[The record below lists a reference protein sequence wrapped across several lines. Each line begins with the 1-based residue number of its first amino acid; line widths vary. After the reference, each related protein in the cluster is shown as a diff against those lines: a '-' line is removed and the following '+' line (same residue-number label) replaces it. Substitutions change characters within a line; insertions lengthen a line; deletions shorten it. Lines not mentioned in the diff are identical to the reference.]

1 MSNNKKHLF
10 LFTIGPVQS
19 FIAQAR
25 KTQDLYAGSQILS
38 TLAQTG
44 LNSLKNIQP
53 IFPNKIEG
61 DFVPNR
67 FLYIVETESPK
78 KDGVFVEKK
87 VRGEFY
93 NISLGVLNKYMKGYK
108 FSNWDELCKLAPTDI
123 LIQHFKQQIEQHL
136 EIYWVFEEIKND
148 DYNTAYSNIQQQLA
162 SMKNIRRFQQFNQG
176 AGEKGRKCSLDG
188 ERNALFF
195 GKGTNS
201 NYLNSKWNS
210 FAITLESTKV
220 AKNEGLSA
228 VSFLKRMYDSQSFPS
243 TIEIALKADI
253 ENISRESLKTLNEYK
268 EIVFNHNNIV
278 SLCLQNF
285 TEINFNDKQPFIT
298 SFDAEYYYKENITE
312 ESIPNPYQRQLILE
326 KFMPSFEHSL
336 NTRHYALISFDGD
349 SMGQWLSGEYLPQD
363 ISLQEFHQKISGY
376 LIDFAK
382 EATAIVNSSG
392 KTIYAGGDDFL
403 GFVSIQYLSS
413 TFEELRK
420 AFKEKV
426 NKPLNEQ
433 FSQLNKSLSFS
444 TGIVIA
450 HYKTPLN
457 DVLNQVRRLQGN
469 AKKSFDDKNASG
481 LAFMNRSSIIGETY
495 CKNDDL
501 CLLFDLA
508 KAFKNKEISSTF
520 LFKFVKNC
528 KPIIGQLSDEFAFTA
543 QVSMLKVELKRLI
556 KRAKSPSS
564 DWHNIETS
572 IYEPLVNTILLRG
585 FNRKNLETSIDN
597 FASFVK
603 MAEKIA
609 GELK

>member
-1 MSNNKKHLF
+1 MSKHLF
-10 LFTIGPVQS
+10 LFTIGPVQT

-61 DFVPNR
+61 DSVPNR
-67 FLYIVETESPK
+67 ILCIVGTENPK
-78 KDGVFVEKK
+78 IEGNKIEKDVIDK
-87 VRGEFY
+87 FY
-93 NISLGVLNKYMKGYK
+93 AISLEILNKYAEVYK
-108 FSNWDELCKLAPTDI
+108 FSDWSDWDELVHTNSFI
-123 LIQHFKQQIEQHL
+123 THFTQQIEQHL

-201 NYLNSKWNS
+201 NYLNSKWNP
-210 FAITLESTKV
+210 FATIIEGTKLS
-220 AKNEGLSA
+220 KNEGLSA

-253 ENISRESLKTLNEYK
+253 ENISGEPLKTLNEYK
-268 EIVFNHNNIV
+268 EIVFNHNNIL

-285 TEINFNDKQPFIT
+285 TKIDFNDGQPFIT
-298 SFDAEYYYKENITE
+298 TFDVEYYYKENITE

-363 ISLQEFHQKISGY
+363 ISLLDFHQKISGY
-376 LIDFAK
+376 LMDFAK
-382 EATAIVNSSG
+382 EATVIVNSSG

-403 GFVSIQYLSS
+403 GFVNIQYLSS
-413 TFEELRK
+413 VLVSLQE

-426 NKPLNEQ
+426 NKPLNQ
-433 FSQLNKSLSFS
+433 SLSFS
-444 TGIVIA
+444 NGIVIA

-457 DVLNQVRRLQGN
+457 DVLNQVRRLQSN

-481 LAFMNRSSIIGETY
+481 LAFMNRSSIISETY

-501 CLLFDLA
+501 ALLFCLA
-508 KAFKNKEISSTF
+508 KAFRDKDISSTF
-520 LFKFVKNC
+520 LFKFVNSC
-528 KPIIGQLSDEFAFTA
+528 TPIIGLLSDKFAFMA
-543 QVSMLKVELKRLI
+543 QVSMLKVELKRLM
-556 KRAKSPSS
+556 KRAKSPKT
-564 DWHNIETS
+564 DWKHIEEA
-572 IYEPLVNTILLRG
+572 IYEPLMEKILLQG
-585 FNRKNLETSIDN
+585 FNLKTLETSIDN

>member
-19 FIAQAR
+19 FITQAR

-38 TLAQTG
+38 ILAQTG
-44 LNSLKNIQP
+44 LKSLKNVQP
-53 IFPNKIEG
+53 IFPSKIDVES
-61 DFVPNR
+61 VPNR

-78 KDGVFVEKK
+78 KDGAFVEKK
-87 VRGEFY
+87 VRDEFY
-93 NISLGVLNKYMKGYK
+93 NISLGILNKYMKGYK

-123 LIQHFKQQIEQHL
+123 FIQHFKQQIEQHL

-195 GKGTNS
+195 GEGTNS

-253 ENISRESLKTLNEYK
+253 ENISGESLKTLNEYK
-268 EIVFNHNNIV
+268 DIIFNPNKIV

-285 TEINFNDKQPFIT
+285 TDINFNAKQPFIT
-298 SFDAEYYYKENITE
+298 SFDTEYYYRENITE
-312 ESIPNPYQRQLILE
+312 ENFPNPYQRQMILE
-326 KFMPSFEHSL
+326 KFIPSFTHTL

-363 ISLQEFHQKISGY
+363 ISLLVFHQNISGY

-382 EATAIVNSSG
+382 EATVIVNSSG

-403 GFVSIQYLSS
+403 GFVNIQYLSS
-413 TFEELRK
+413 VLVSLQE

-426 NKPLNEQ
+426 NKPLNQ
-433 FSQLNKSLSFS
+433 SLSFS
-444 TGIVIA
+444 AGIVIA

-556 KRAKSPSS
+556 KRAKSPSV
-564 DWHNIETS
+564 DWHNIEMS